1 MSEQAK
7 DTTEE
12 TIKYETMPGADAI
25 EKQEGDDLD
34 MNFAFGEETEETEAE
49 AEETEAETE
58 EETEAE
64 AEEETEAEAEEAE
77 PEEVSHETEEAVS
90 EEIEKKKEE
99 PEKKETKS
107 PMIPKSRLDEVLAQ
121 NKALKKRIAQTEEAE
136 KAAEE
141 APDAY
146 DFDAKEDEYMDAVL
160 DGDKDKAKAIR
171 KEIRQAQRT
180 QIETELTKDIESK
193 VTRKSTANA
202 VQDAASAIE
211 EAFPIFDANSD
222 QFNKELTDEVNK
234 YMTGFIN
241 SGHNPVE
248 ALEEA
253 TTYVLQ
259 KNNMLDSS
267 TDAEVPVL
275 GKAKEQKKRSQV
287 SKKLKAADSQPPEL
301 PGESS
306 AAKGEKALDIHNM
319 TAEEFDAL
327 PEATLK
333 RLRGD
338 VL

>member
-12 TIKYETMPGADAI
+12 TIKYETMPGADAL

-49 AEETEAETE
+49 AEE
-58 EETEAE
+58 ETEAE
-64 AEEETEAEAEEAE
+64 AEEETEVEAETKV
-77 PEEVSHETEEAVS
+77 EEETEVETEEVVSHETEEAVA
-90 EEIEKKKEE
+90 EELKEE

-141 APDAY
+141 APEAY

-160 DGDKDKAKAIR
+160 DGDKDKAKTIR

-193 VTRKSTANA
+193 VTRSSTETAIR
-202 VQDAASAIE
+202 DAASAIE
-211 EAFPIFDANSD
+211 EAFPVFDANAPE
-222 QFNKELTDEVNK
+222 FNKALTDEVNK
-234 YMTGFIN
+234 YMTGFIS
-241 SGHNPVE
+241 SGQNPVE

-259 KNNMLDSS
+259 KNNMLDFS
-267 TDAEVPVL
+267 TDTNVPVL
-275 GKAKEQKKRSQV
+275 GQAKEQKKRSEV
-287 SKKLKAADSQPPEL
+287 SKKLKAADAQPPEL

-306 AAKGEKALDIHNM
+306 AAKGEKALDVNNM
-319 TAEEFDAL
+319 TPEEFDAL
-327 PEATLK
+327 PDATLK

>member
-7 DTTEE
+7 DAPEE
-12 TIKYETMPGADAI
+12 IKYETMPGADAV
-25 EKQEGDDLD
+25 EAQEGDDLD
-34 MNFAFGEETEETEAE
+34 MNFAFGEEAEETEAEVEETEAEVEETEAE
-49 AEETEAETE
+49 AEVEETE
-58 EETEAE
+58 ED
-64 AEEETEAEAEEAE
+64 
-77 PEEVSHETEEAVS
+77 VSHETEEAKET
-90 EEIEKKKEE
+90 EEVEAKEAE

-141 APDAY
+141 TPDAY
-146 DFDAKEDEYMDAVL
+146 DFDAKEEAYMDAVL

-180 QIETELTKDIESK
+180 QLETELTKDIESK
-193 VTRKSTANA
+193 VTRSSTETAIR
-202 VQDAASAIE
+202 DAASAIE
-211 EAFPIFDANSD
+211 EAFPIFDASSD

-234 YMTGFIN
+234 YMTGFIS
-241 SGHNPVE
+241 SGQNPVE

-267 TDAEVPVL
+267 TGAEVPVL
-275 GKAKEQKKRSQV
+275 GQAKEQKKRSEV
-287 SKKLKAADSQPPEL
+287 SKKLKAADAQPPEL

-319 TAEEFDAL
+319 TPEEFDAL
-327 PEATLK
+327 PDATLK

>member
-12 TIKYETMPGADAI
+12 TIKYETMPGADAL
-25 EKQEGDDLD
+25 EGQEGDDLD
-34 MNFAFGEETEETEAE
+34 MNFAFGEEAETE
-49 AEETEAETE
+49 AEETEV
-58 EETEAE
+58 EAE
-64 AEEETEAEAEEAE
+64 AEVEVEVTEAEVEED
-77 PEEVSHETEEAVS
+77 VSHETKTETEET
-90 EEIEKKKEE
+90 EKVEAKETE

-141 APDAY
+141 APNAY
-146 DFDAKEDEYMDAVL
+146 DFDAKEEEYMDAVL

-171 KEIRQAQRT
+171 KEIRQAEAT
-180 QIETELTKDIESK
+180 KMETELTRDIETK
-193 VTRKSTANA
+193 VTRNSTANA

-211 EAFPIFDANSD
+211 EAFPIFDANAPE
-222 QFNKELTDEVNK
+222 FNKALTDEVNK
-234 YMTGFIN
+234 YMTGFIS
-241 SGHNPVE
+241 SGQNPVE

-267 TDAEVPVL
+267 TVADVPAL
-275 GKAKEQKKRSQV
+275 GQAKEQKQRSQV
-287 SKKLKAADSQPPEL
+287 SKKLKAADAQPPEL

-306 AAKGEKALDIHNM
+306 AAKGEKALDVNNM
-319 TAEEFDAL
+319 TPEEFDAL
-327 PEATLK
+327 PDATLK

>member
-34 MNFAFGEETEETEAE
+34 MNFAFGEEVEETEAE
-49 AEETEAETE
+49 AES
-58 EETEAE
+58 
-64 AEEETEAEAEEAE
+64 
-77 PEEVSHETEEAVS
+77 EEVSHETEETVA

-160 DGDKDKAKAIR
+160 DGDKDKARAIR

-193 VTRKSTANA
+193 VTRTSTANA

-234 YMTGFIN
+234 YMTGFI
-241 SGHNPVE
+241 SAGQNPVE

-267 TDAEVPVL
+267 TGAEIPVL
-275 GKAKEQKKRSQV
+275 GQAKEQKKRTQV

>member
-34 MNFAFGEETEETEAE
+34 MNFAFGEEVEETEAE
-49 AEETEAETE
+49 AE

-64 AEEETEAEAEEAE
+64 AEEETEAEAES
-77 PEEVSHETEEAVS
+77 EEVSHETEETVA

-141 APDAY
+141 TPEAY

-180 QIETELTKDIESK
+180 QIETQLTKDIESK
-193 VTRKSTANA
+193 VTRSSTETAIR
-202 VQDAASAIE
+202 DAASAIE
-211 EAFPIFDANSD
+211 EAFPIFDSSSPEY
-222 QFNKELTDEVNK
+222 NKELTDEVNK
-234 YMTGFIN
+234 FMTGFI
-241 SGHNPVE
+241 SAGQNPVE

-259 KNNMLDSS
+259 KNNMIDAS
-267 TDAEVPVL
+267 TGAEVPVL

>member
-12 TIKYETMPGADAI
+12 TIKYETMPGADAL
-25 EKQEGDDLD
+25 EGQEGDDLD
-34 MNFAFGEETEETEAE
+34 MNFAFGEEAETE
-49 AEETEAETE
+49 AEETEV
-58 EETEAE
+58 EAE
-64 AEEETEAEAEEAE
+64 AEVEVEVTEAEVEED
-77 PEEVSHETEEAVS
+77 VSHETKTETETKAKETEEVEA
-90 EEIEKKKEE
+90 KETE

-141 APDAY
+141 APNAY
-146 DFDAKEDEYMDAVL
+146 DFDAKEEEYMDAVL

-171 KEIRQAQRT
+171 KEIRQAEAT
-180 QIETELTKDIESK
+180 KMETELTRDIETK
-193 VTRKSTANA
+193 VTRNSTANA

-211 EAFPIFDANSD
+211 EAFPIFDANAPE
-222 QFNKELTDEVNK
+222 FNKELTDEVNK
-234 YMTGFIN
+234 YMTGFIS
-241 SGHNPVE
+241 SGQNPVE

-267 TDAEVPVL
+267 TVADVPAL
-275 GKAKEQKKRSQV
+275 GQAKEQKQRSQV
-287 SKKLKAADSQPPEL
+287 SKKLKAADAQPPEL

-306 AAKGEKALDIHNM
+306 AAKGEKALDVNNM
-319 TAEEFDAL
+319 TPEEFDAL
-327 PEATLK
+327 PDATLK

>member
-25 EKQEGDDLD
+25 EAQEGDDID
-34 MNFAFGEETEETEAE
+34 MNFAFGEE
-49 AEETEAETE
+49 AEETEAEVE

-64 AEEETEAEAEEAE
+64 VEEETEAEVEEETEAEED
-77 PEEVSHETEEAVS
+77 VSHETEEAVA
-90 EEIEKKKEE
+90 EEAEKKEEE

-160 DGDKDKAKAIR
+160 DGDKDKARAIR

-193 VTRKSTANA
+193 VTRSSTETAIR
-202 VQDAASAIE
+202 DAASAIE
-211 EAFPIFDANSD
+211 EAFPIFDANAPE
-222 QFNKELTDEVNK
+222 FNKELTDEVNK
-234 YMTGFIN
+234 YMTGFIS
-241 SGHNPVE
+241 SGQNPVE

-267 TDAEVPVL
+267 TGAEVPVL
-275 GKAKEQKKRSQV
+275 GQAKEQKKRSQV
-287 SKKLKAADSQPPEL
+287 SKKLKAADAQPPEL

>member
-34 MNFAFGEETEETEAE
+34 MNFAFGEEVEETEAE
-49 AEETEAETE
+49 AE

-64 AEEETEAEAEEAE
+64 AEEETEAEAEEETEAE
-77 PEEVSHETEEAVS
+77 AESEEVSHESEETVA

-141 APDAY
+141 TPEAY

-193 VTRKSTANA
+193 VTRTSTANA

-234 YMTGFIN
+234 YMTGFI
-241 SGHNPVE
+241 SAGQNPVE

-267 TDAEVPVL
+267 TGAEIPVL
-275 GKAKEQKKRSQV
+275 GQAKEQKKRTQV

>member
-12 TIKYETMPGADAI
+12 TIKYETMPGADAL
-25 EKQEGDDLD
+25 EGQEGDDLD
-34 MNFAFGEETEETEAE
+34 MNFAFGEE
-49 AEETEAETE
+49 AET
-58 EETEAE
+58 E
-64 AEEETEAEAEEAE
+64 AEEETEAEVEVTEAE
-77 PEEVSHETEEAVS
+77 VEEDVSHETKTETETETETKAEET
-90 EEIEKKKEE
+90 EEVEAKETE

-141 APDAY
+141 TPNAY
-146 DFDAKEDEYMDAVL
+146 DFDAKEEEYMDAVL

-171 KEIRQAQRT
+171 KEIRQAEAT
-180 QIETELTKDIESK
+180 KMETELTRDIETK
-193 VTRKSTANA
+193 VTRNSTANA

-234 YMTGFIN
+234 YMTGFIS
-241 SGHNPVE
+241 SGQNPVE

-267 TDAEVPVL
+267 TVADVPAL
-275 GKAKEQKKRSQV
+275 GQAKEQKQRSQV
-287 SKKLKAADSQPPEL
+287 SKKLKAADAQPPEL

-306 AAKGEKALDIHNM
+306 AAKGEKALDVNNM
-319 TAEEFDAL
+319 TPEEFDAL
-327 PEATLK
+327 PDATLK

>member
-12 TIKYETMPGADAI
+12 TIKYETMPGADAL
-25 EKQEGDDLD
+25 EGQEGDDLD
-34 MNFAFGEETEETEAE
+34 MNFAFGEEAETE
-49 AEETEAETE
+49 AEETEV
-58 EETEAE
+58 EAE
-64 AEEETEAEAEEAE
+64 AEVEVEVTEAEVGED
-77 PEEVSHETEEAVS
+77 VSHETKTETETEET
-90 EEIEKKKEE
+90 EKVEAKETE

-141 APDAY
+141 APNAY
-146 DFDAKEDEYMDAVL
+146 DFDAKEEEYMDAVL

-171 KEIRQAQRT
+171 KEIRQAEAT
-180 QIETELTKDIESK
+180 KMETELTRDIETK
-193 VTRKSTANA
+193 VTRNSTANA

-211 EAFPIFDANSD
+211 EAFPIFDANAPE
-222 QFNKELTDEVNK
+222 FNKALTDEVNK
-234 YMTGFIN
+234 YMTGFIS
-241 SGHNPVE
+241 SGQNPVE

-267 TDAEVPVL
+267 TVADVPAL
-275 GKAKEQKKRSQV
+275 GQAKEQKQRSQV
-287 SKKLKAADSQPPEL
+287 SKKLKAADAQPPEL

-306 AAKGEKALDIHNM
+306 AAKGEKALDVNNM
-319 TAEEFDAL
+319 TPEEFDAL
-327 PEATLK
+327 PDATLK

>member
-25 EKQEGDDLD
+25 EAQEGDDLD
-34 MNFAFGEETEETEAE
+34 MNFAFGEEAEETEAE
-49 AEETEAETE
+49 VEEETEAEVEEETEAEVEEETEAETE
-58 EETEAE
+58 
-64 AEEETEAEAEEAE
+64 AEED
-77 PEEVSHETEEAVS
+77 VSHETEEAVA
-90 EEIEKKKEE
+90 EEAEKKEEE

-160 DGDKDKAKAIR
+160 DGDKDKARAIR

-193 VTRKSTANA
+193 VTRSSTETAIR
-202 VQDAASAIE
+202 DAASAIE
-211 EAFPIFDANSD
+211 EAFPIFDSSSPEY
-222 QFNKELTDEVNK
+222 NKELTDEVNK
-234 YMTGFIN
+234 FMTGFI
-241 SGHNPVE
+241 SAGQNPVE

-259 KNNMLDSS
+259 KNNMIDSS
-267 TDAEVPVL
+267 TGAEVPVL

-306 AAKGEKALDIHNM
+306 AAKGEKALDVHNM

-333 RLRGD
+333 RIRGD

>member
-12 TIKYETMPGADAI
+12 TIKYETMPGADAL
-25 EKQEGDDLD
+25 EGQEGDDLD
-34 MNFAFGEETEETEAE
+34 MNFAFGEE
-49 AEETEAETE
+49 AET
-58 EETEAE
+58 E
-64 AEEETEAEAEEAE
+64 AEEETEAEVEVTEAE
-77 PEEVSHETEEAVS
+77 VEEDVSHETKTETETETKAEET
-90 EEIEKKKEE
+90 EEVEAKETE

-121 NKALKKRIAQTEEAE
+121 NKALKKRIAQTEKAE

-141 APDAY
+141 TPNAY
-146 DFDAKEDEYMDAVL
+146 DFDAKEEEYMDAVL

-171 KEIRQAQRT
+171 KEIRQAEAT
-180 QIETELTKDIESK
+180 KMETELTRDIETK
-193 VTRKSTANA
+193 VTRNSTANA

-234 YMTGFIN
+234 YMTGFIS
-241 SGHNPVE
+241 SGQNPVE

-267 TDAEVPVL
+267 TVADVPAL
-275 GKAKEQKKRSQV
+275 GQAKEQKQRSQV
-287 SKKLKAADSQPPEL
+287 SKKLKAADAQPPEL

-306 AAKGEKALDIHNM
+306 AAKGEKALDVNNM
-319 TAEEFDAL
+319 TPEEFDAL
-327 PEATLK
+327 PDATLK

>member
-25 EKQEGDDLD
+25 EAQEGDDID

-49 AEETEAETE
+49 VE

-64 AEEETEAEAEEAE
+64 VEEETEAEVEEETEAE
-77 PEEVSHETEEAVS
+77 VEEDVSHETEEAVA
-90 EEIEKKKEE
+90 EEAEKKEE

-160 DGDKDKAKAIR
+160 DGDKDKARAIR

-193 VTRKSTANA
+193 VTRSSTETAIR
-202 VQDAASAIE
+202 DAASAIE
-211 EAFPIFDANSD
+211 EAFPIFDANAPE
-222 QFNKELTDEVNK
+222 FNKELTDEVNK
-234 YMTGFIN
+234 YMTGFI
-241 SGHNPVE
+241 SAGQNPVE

-259 KNNMLDSS
+259 KNNMIDSS
-267 TDAEVPVL
+267 TGAEVPVL
-275 GKAKEQKKRSQV
+275 GQAKEQKKRSQV

>member
-1 MSEQAK
+1 
-7 DTTEE
+7 
-12 TIKYETMPGADAI
+12 
-25 EKQEGDDLD
+25 
-34 MNFAFGEETEETEAE
+34 
-49 AEETEAETE
+49 
-58 EETEAE
+58 
-64 AEEETEAEAEEAE
+64 
-77 PEEVSHETEEAVS
+77 
-90 EEIEKKKEE
+90 
-99 PEKKETKS
+99 
-107 PMIPKSRLDEVLAQ
+107 MIPKSRLDEVLAQ

-160 DGDKDKAKAIR
+160 DGDKDKARAIR

-193 VTRKSTANA
+193 VTRSSTETAIR
-202 VQDAASAIE
+202 DAASAIE
-211 EAFPIFDANSD
+211 EAFPIFDSSSPEY
-222 QFNKELTDEVNK
+222 NKELTDEVNK
-234 YMTGFIN
+234 FMTGFI
-241 SGHNPVE
+241 SAGQNPVE

-259 KNNMLDSS
+259 KNNMIDSS
-267 TDAEVPVL
+267 TGAEVPVL

-306 AAKGEKALDIHNM
+306 AAKGEKALDVHNM

>member
-12 TIKYETMPGADAI
+12 TIKYETMPGADAL
-25 EKQEGDDLD
+25 EGQEGDDLD
-34 MNFAFGEETEETEAE
+34 MNFAFGEEAETE
-49 AEETEAETE
+49 AEETEV
-58 EETEAE
+58 EAE
-64 AEEETEAEAEEAE
+64 AEVEVEVTEAEVEED
-77 PEEVSHETEEAVS
+77 VSHETKTETETEET
-90 EEIEKKKEE
+90 EKVEAKETE

-141 APDAY
+141 APNAY
-146 DFDAKEDEYMDAVL
+146 DFDAKEEEYMDAVL

-171 KEIRQAQRT
+171 KEIRQAEAT
-180 QIETELTKDIESK
+180 KMETELTRDIETK
-193 VTRKSTANA
+193 VTRNSTANA

-211 EAFPIFDANSD
+211 EAFPIFDANAPE
-222 QFNKELTDEVNK
+222 FNKALTDEVNK
-234 YMTGFIN
+234 YMTGFIS
-241 SGHNPVE
+241 SGQNPVE

-267 TDAEVPVL
+267 TVADVPAL
-275 GKAKEQKKRSQV
+275 GQAKEQKQRSQV
-287 SKKLKAADSQPPEL
+287 SKKLKAADAQPPEL

-306 AAKGEKALDIHNM
+306 AAKGEKALDVNNM
-319 TAEEFDAL
+319 TPEEFDAL
-327 PEATLK
+327 PDATLK

>member
-34 MNFAFGEETEETEAE
+34 MNFAFGEEVEETEAE
-49 AEETEAETE
+49 AE

-64 AEEETEAEAEEAE
+64 AEEETEAEAES
-77 PEEVSHETEEAVS
+77 EEVSHETEETVA

-193 VTRKSTANA
+193 VTRTSTANA

-234 YMTGFIN
+234 YMTGFI
-241 SGHNPVE
+241 SAGQNPVE

-267 TDAEVPVL
+267 TGAEIPVL
-275 GKAKEQKKRSQV
+275 GQAKEQKKRTQV

>member
-12 TIKYETMPGADAI
+12 TIKYETMPGADAL

-34 MNFAFGEETEETEAE
+34 MNFAFG
-49 AEETEAETE
+49 E

-64 AEEETEAEAEEAE
+64 AEEETEAEAEEETEAE
-77 PEEVSHETEEAVS
+77 VEAEEETEAEAEEDVSHETEET
-90 EEIEKKKEE
+90 EEVEAKETE

-141 APDAY
+141 APEAY

-193 VTRKSTANA
+193 VTRSSTETAIR
-202 VQDAASAIE
+202 DAASAIE
-211 EAFPIFDANSD
+211 EAFPIFDSSSSEY
-222 QFNKELTDEVNK
+222 NKELTDEVNK
-234 YMTGFIN
+234 YMTGFI
-241 SGHNPVE
+241 SAGQNPVE

-267 TDAEVPVL
+267 TVADVPAL
-275 GKAKEQKKRSQV
+275 GQSKEQKKRSEV
-287 SKKLKAADSQPPEL
+287 SKKLKAADAQPPEL

-306 AAKGEKALDIHNM
+306 AAKGEKALDVNNM
-319 TAEEFDAL
+319 TPEEFDAL

-333 RLRGD
+333 RIRGD

>member
-12 TIKYETMPGADAI
+12 TIKYETMPGADAL
-25 EKQEGDDLD
+25 EGQEGDDLD
-34 MNFAFGEETEETEAE
+34 MNFAFGEE
-49 AEETEAETE
+49 AET
-58 EETEAE
+58 E
-64 AEEETEAEAEEAE
+64 AEEETEAEVEVTEAE
-77 PEEVSHETEEAVS
+77 VEEDVSHETKTETETETKAEET
-90 EEIEKKKEE
+90 EEVEAKETE

-141 APDAY
+141 TPNAY
-146 DFDAKEDEYMDAVL
+146 DFDAKEEEYMDAVL

-171 KEIRQAQRT
+171 KEIRQAEAT
-180 QIETELTKDIESK
+180 KMETELTRDIETK
-193 VTRKSTANA
+193 VTRNSTANA

-234 YMTGFIN
+234 YMTGFIS
-241 SGHNPVE
+241 SGQNPVE

-267 TDAEVPVL
+267 TVADVPAL
-275 GKAKEQKKRSQV
+275 GQAKEQKQRSQV
-287 SKKLKAADSQPPEL
+287 SKKLKAADAQPPEL

-306 AAKGEKALDIHNM
+306 AAKGEKALDVNNM
-319 TAEEFDAL
+319 TPEEFDAL
-327 PEATLK
+327 PDATLK

>member
-1 MSEQAK
+1 
-7 DTTEE
+7 
-12 TIKYETMPGADAI
+12 
-25 EKQEGDDLD
+25 
-34 MNFAFGEETEETEAE
+34 
-49 AEETEAETE
+49 
-58 EETEAE
+58 
-64 AEEETEAEAEEAE
+64 
-77 PEEVSHETEEAVS
+77 
-90 EEIEKKKEE
+90 
-99 PEKKETKS
+99 
-107 PMIPKSRLDEVLAQ
+107 
-121 NKALKKRIAQTEEAE
+121 
-136 KAAEE
+136 
-141 APDAY
+141 
-146 DFDAKEDEYMDAVL
+146 MDAVL

-171 KEIRQAQRT
+171 KEIRQA
-180 QIETELTKDIESK
+180 ESSKMEAELTKDIESK
-193 VTRKSTANA
+193 VSRTSTANA

-234 YMTGFIN
+234 YMTGFI
-241 SGHNPVE
+241 SAGQNPVE

-259 KNNMLDSS
+259 KHNMIDSS
-267 TDAEVPVL
+267 TGAEVPVL

-306 AAKGEKALDIHNM
+306 AAKGEKALDVHNM

>member
-12 TIKYETMPGADAI
+12 TIKYETMPGADAL
-25 EKQEGDDLD
+25 EGQEGDDLD
-34 MNFAFGEETEETEAE
+34 MNFAFGEETEAKETESEAEVETEAE
-49 AEETEAETE
+49 AEAE

-64 AEEETEAEAEEAE
+64 AEEETEAETEEDV
-77 PEEVSHETEEAVS
+77 PHETEETVAK
-90 EEIEKKKEE
+90 ELKEE
-99 PEKKETKS
+99 PEKKETKP

-141 APDAY
+141 APEAY

-160 DGDKDKAKAIR
+160 DGDKDKAKTIR

-180 QIETELTKDIESK
+180 QIETELTKDIETK
-193 VTRKSTANA
+193 VTRNSTANA
-202 VQDAASAIE
+202 VKDVASSIE

-234 YMTGFIN
+234 YMTGFIS
-241 SGHNPVE
+241 SGQNPVE

-267 TDAEVPVL
+267 TVADVPAL
-275 GKAKEQKKRSQV
+275 GQAKEQKQRSQV
-287 SKKLKAADSQPPEL
+287 SKKLKAADAQPPEL

-306 AAKGEKALDIHNM
+306 AAKGEKALDVNNM
-319 TAEEFDAL
+319 TPEEFDAL
-327 PEATLK
+327 PDATLK

>member
-34 MNFAFGEETEETEAE
+34 MNFAFGEEVEETEAE
-49 AEETEAETE
+49 AES
-58 EETEAE
+58 
-64 AEEETEAEAEEAE
+64 
-77 PEEVSHETEEAVS
+77 EEVSHETEETVA

-141 APDAY
+141 TPEAY

-193 VTRKSTANA
+193 VTRTSTANA

-234 YMTGFIN
+234 YMTGFI
-241 SGHNPVE
+241 SAGQNPVE

-267 TDAEVPVL
+267 TGAEIPVL
-275 GKAKEQKKRSQV
+275 GQAKEQKKRTQV

>member
-25 EKQEGDDLD
+25 EAQEGDDLD
-34 MNFAFGEETEETEAE
+34 MNFAFGEE
-49 AEETEAETE
+49 AEETEAEVE

-64 AEEETEAEAEEAE
+64 VEEETEAEVEED
-77 PEEVSHETEEAVS
+77 VSHETEEAVA
-90 EEIEKKKEE
+90 EEAEKKEE
-99 PEKKETKS
+99 PEKKETKP

-160 DGDKDKAKAIR
+160 DGDKDKARAIR

-193 VTRKSTANA
+193 VTRSSTETAIR
-202 VQDAASAIE
+202 DAASAIE
-211 EAFPIFDANSD
+211 EAFPIFDSSSPEY
-222 QFNKELTDEVNK
+222 NKELTDEVNK
-234 YMTGFIN
+234 FMTGFI
-241 SGHNPVE
+241 SAGQNPVE

-259 KNNMLDSS
+259 KNNMIDSS
-267 TDAEVPVL
+267 TGAEVPVL

-287 SKKLKAADSQPPEL
+287 SKKLKAADAQPPEL

>member
-12 TIKYETMPGADAI
+12 TIKYETMPGADAL
-25 EKQEGDDLD
+25 EGQEGDDLD
-34 MNFAFGEETEETEAE
+34 MNFAFGEE
-49 AEETEAETE
+49 AET
-58 EETEAE
+58 E
-64 AEEETEAEAEEAE
+64 AEEETEAEVEVTEAE
-77 PEEVSHETEEAVS
+77 VEEDVSHETKTETETETETKAEET
-90 EEIEKKKEE
+90 EEVEAKETE

-141 APDAY
+141 TPNAY
-146 DFDAKEDEYMDAVL
+146 DFDAKEEEYMDAVL

-171 KEIRQAQRT
+171 KEIRQAEAT
-180 QIETELTKDIESK
+180 KMETELTRDIETK
-193 VTRKSTANA
+193 VTRNSTANA

-234 YMTGFIN
+234 YMTGFIS
-241 SGHNPVE
+241 SGQNPVE

-259 KNNMLDSS
+259 KNNMLDFS
-267 TDAEVPVL
+267 TDTNAPVL
-275 GKAKEQKKRSQV
+275 GQAKEQKKRSEV
-287 SKKLKAADSQPPEL
+287 SKKLKAADAQPPEL

-306 AAKGEKALDIHNM
+306 AAKGEKALDVNNM
-319 TAEEFDAL
+319 TPEEFDAL
-327 PEATLK
+327 PDATLK

>member
-12 TIKYETMPGADAI
+12 TIKYETMPGADAL

-34 MNFAFGEETEETEAE
+34 MNFAFGEEV
-49 AEETEAETE
+49 
-58 EETEAE
+58 
-64 AEEETEAEAEEAE
+64 EETEAEAEEAE
-77 PEEVSHETEEAVS
+77 ETETEEETKAEEETEEETEAEEDVSHETEEAVA
-90 EEIEKKKEE
+90 EELKEE

-141 APDAY
+141 APEAY

-160 DGDKDKAKAIR
+160 DGDKDKAKIIR

-193 VTRKSTANA
+193 VTRSSTETAIR
-202 VQDAASAIE
+202 DAASAIE
-211 EAFPIFDANSD
+211 EAFPIFDSSSSEY
-222 QFNKELTDEVNK
+222 NKELTDEVNK
-234 YMTGFIN
+234 YMTGFI
-241 SGHNPVE
+241 SAGQNPVE

-267 TDAEVPVL
+267 TVADVPAL
-275 GKAKEQKKRSQV
+275 GQSKEQKKRSEV
-287 SKKLKAADSQPPEL
+287 SKKLKAADAQPPEL

-306 AAKGEKALDIHNM
+306 AAKGEKALDVNNM
-319 TAEEFDAL
+319 TPEEFDAL

-333 RLRGD
+333 RIRGD